1 MFPFGVTP
9 EPLDALAPDTMNRL
23 LLHAARYHDRSS
35 VFTEGSKKTPDWRA
49 DRLSIRL
56 ALALEETMGVSRG
69 DVVALSL
76 PLDSGWPPTER
87 AIWALGASSRP
98 LPPGAVPTEKE
109 AIITPDIREE
119 LVERGAALDTP
130 ERATRLR
137 SLAREIEP
145 RQCASIEG
153 NGGMKSQ
160 ADWVG
165 EVERFLTR
173 NPPRRGAR
181 RVISSDVPDFA
192 ARLVSFAGWIDGLT
206 ETVFD
211 LE

>member
-1 MFPFGVTP
+1 MFPFGVMP

-35 VFTEGSKKTPDWRA
+35 VFTDGTKTTPDWRV

-56 ALALEETMGVSRG
+56 ALALEETLGVSRS

-76 PLDSGWPPTER
+76 PFDSGWPPVER

-98 LPPGAVPTEKE
+98 LPPPVVPTEDE
-109 AIITPDIREE
+109 AIVTPGLREK
-119 LVERGAALDTP
+119 LLERGAALDTP
-130 ERATRLR
+130 ERASRLR
-137 SLAREIEP
+137 ARAREIGP
-145 RQCASIEG
+145 SDRASIEK
-153 NGGMKSQ
+153 NGETKSH

-165 EVERFLTR
+165 EVERFLMR
-173 NPPRRGAR
+173 NPPRRGMR
-181 RVISSDVPDFA
+181 RVISSDSPDFA